1 MMGISLLQGIKL
13 LIPLILLLTVH
24 EWAHAYSAY
33 RLGDDTAARQG
44 RMTLNPIPHIDLIG
58 TILCPM
64 LGIPF
69 GWAKPVPVNVANFRR
84 DVSMSMGNI
93 ITSAAG
99 PLSNL
104 GLAILSAV
112 LYGLLVRF
120 RVLSPGIEELLRIMM
135 QLNVALLVFNF
146 IPIPPLDGSRVVDG
160 LMPYRFRP
168 QWEQFVQYSP
178 FILLLVI
185 FFSRSIMNVPMNWV
199 LDHLVRLISLAAG
212 G

>member
-13 LIPLILLLTVH
+13 LIPLILSLTVH

-84 DVSMSMGNI
+84 DVSMSMGSI